1 MKNVDDFN
9 ETAVSSEWL
18 FSSMIELTY
27 STSKKGN
34 YVWTFSVEYFNSLI
48 DICLIF
54 NLNYWWG
61 GNNEHI

>member
-27 STSKKGN
+27 STSKTGN
-34 YVWTFSVEYFNSLI
+34 YVWTFSVEYFDSLI
-48 DICLIF
+48 DILPI
-54 NLNYWWG
+54 L
-61 GNNEHI
+61 